1 MLVVQYFR
9 LLDYSPF
16 EVAML
21 FLFYES
27 FGFVTNLV
35 GGWLGARI
43 GLDLTM
49 HIGIAMQAVALGL
62 LTVPD
67 TRLSVPRGSKG
78 ASGGRRA
85 SFWQRPCCHLSCP
98 SSRRARRGQPLFEA
112 LANLVVYKALGLDP
126 ASHLGAA
133 LHFFAKDTAKIF
145 ALLVIVIY
153 LMGLLRA
160 LLSPERVRE
169 FVRGRPDWQARGF
182 AVTLGAV
189 TPFCSCSSVPLF
201 IGFVE
206 AGIPLGVTFSFLIA
220 SPMINEV
227 AAVILVGILG
237 WKLAALYVGAGL
249 LVAWVGGIVMQS
261 FRPERWVEEYVWRIQ
276 MGQADLAEPDR
287 SFAGRHRYAVTEVTE
302 IVGRIWRWVLLGIG
316 VGALFHGFVPEQWVS
331 ANLGGDA
338 WYTVPVAVLMGIPLY
353 SNATG
358 VIPVAEAMLTKGVA
372 VGTTLALMMSV
383 AALSLPEMLIL
394 RKVIKWQALALF
406 AGVLAVAFTLVGWGF
421 NVVA

>member
-1 MLVVQYFR
+1 MF
-9 LLDYSPF
+9 D
-16 EVAML
+16 
-21 FLFYES
+21 
-27 FGFVTNLV
+27 
-35 GGWLGARI
+35 
-43 GLDLTM
+43 
-49 HIGIAMQAVALGL
+49 AVAKLIVHQGM
-62 LTVPD
+62 
-67 TRLSVPRGSKG
+67 
-78 ASGGRRA
+78 
-85 SFWQRPCCHLSCP
+85 
-98 SSRRARRGQPLFEA
+98 
-112 LANLVVYKALGLDP
+112 GLDP
-126 ASHLGAA
+126 TSHVGAA
-133 LHFFAKDTAKIF
+133 LHFFVMDVTKIF

-153 LMGLLRA
+153 VMGLLRA
-160 LLSPERVRE
+160 LLSPERVRG
-169 FVRGRPDWQARGF
+169 FVRGRPDWQARGL

-237 WKLAALYVGAGL
+237 WKLAALYVAAGL
-249 LVAWVGGIVMQS
+249 LVAWFGGLAMQA
-261 FRPERWVEEYVWRIQ
+261 FKRERWVEEYVWKIR
-276 MGQADLAEPDR
+276 MGQIDLPEPDT
-287 SFAGRHRYAVTEVTE
+287 SSTARHRYAVAEVKE
-302 IVGRIWRWVLLGIG
+302 IVGRIWKWVLLGIG
-316 VGALFHGFVPEQWVS
+316 VGALFHGFVPEAWVS
-331 ANLGGDA
+331 EHLGGDA
-338 WYTVPVAVLMGIPLY
+338 WYTVPAAVGLGIPLY

-421 NVVA
+421 NLIA

>member
-1 MLVVQYFR
+1 M
-9 LLDYSPF
+9 F
-16 EVAML
+16 EQL
-21 FLFYES
+21 
-27 FGFVTNLV
+27 GNLV
-35 GGWLGARI
+35 AFG
-43 GLDLTM
+43 M
-49 HIGIAMQAVALGL
+49 LGL
-62 LTVPD
+62 SSD
-67 TRLSVPRGSKG
+67 S
-78 ASGGRRA
+78 ASG
-85 SFWQRPCCHLSCP
+85 
-98 SSRRARRGQPLFEA
+98 
-112 LANLVVYKALGLDP
+112 
-126 ASHLGAA
+126 AA
-133 LHFFAKDTAKIF
+133 VQFFVMDVAKIF
-145 ALLVIVIY
+145 VLLVIVIY
-153 LMGLLRA
+153 VMGLLRA
-160 LLSPERVRE
+160 LLSPERVRA
-169 FVRGRPDWQARGF
+169 FIQGRPDWQARGF

-206 AGIPLGVTFSFLIA
+206 AGIPVGVTFSFLIA

-249 LVAWVGGIVMQS
+249 LVAWFGGIVMQS
-261 FRPERWVEEYVWRIQ
+261 FKPERWVEEYVWKIQ
-276 MGQADLAEPDR
+276 MGQANLPEPDR
-287 SFAGRHRYAVTEVTE
+287 SFAGRHRYAVSEVKE

-316 VGALFHGFVPEQWVS
+316 VGALFHGFVPGQWVS
-331 ANLGGDA
+331 ENLGGDA
-338 WYTVPVAVLMGIPLY
+338 WYTVPAAVLMGIPLY

-421 NVVA
+421 NVIA